1 MLNEVSVVVCSS
13 LVAAEIRTMAS
24 SATEILVEDRR
35 LDQAGI
41 EMLRQ
46 LALL

>member
-1 MLNEVSVVVCSS
+1 
-13 LVAAEIRTMAS
+13 MAS
-24 SATEILVEDRR
+24 PGTEILLEDRR

-46 LALL
+46 RLATLEAGDGSRSKFEARH

>member
-1 MLNEVSVVVCSS
+1 
-13 LVAAEIRTMAS
+13 VAAEIRTMAS
-24 SATEILVEDRR
+24 PGTEILVEDGR

-46 LALL
+46 RLATL